1 MLLSDLERRIFAR
14 GVRDWDKVMALR
26 EYIFRMDKEFP
37 GTETHHGGTNFVRTV
52 CGIFSGPRKPRDCAT
67 FFLKIF
73 AHQADV
79 LMLWLMAPMPQR
91 VQTVSPPRPS
101 SNFRQP

>member
-14 GVRDWDKVMALR
+14 GLRDWDKVMALR

-52 CGIFSGPRKPRDCAT
+52 CGIFTKMPRERAEY
-67 FFLKIF
+67 LAGRANHEI
-73 AHQADV
+73 AQ
-79 LMLWLMAPMPQR
+79 L
-91 VQTVSPPRPS
+91 S
-101 SNFRQP
+101 S